1 MTPRRKILSGVLLLV
16 VVTVAV
22 LAVMLSRDAPC
33 GVAQPLPANTPS
45 MQAAVYRCYGSP
57 DVVKL
62 EPVPRPTLDDD
73 RMLVKVHAA
82 SVNPL
87 DWHYM
92 RGKPYVMRPDS
103 GMGAPDDIR
112 LGVDFAG
119 TVEAVGKSVTQF
131 KPGDE
136 VFGAADGSFADYVE
150 VRAAGSVAAKPANL
164 TFEQAAALPIAAIT
178 ALQALRDKGKLQ
190 AGQKVLIN
198 GASGGVGTYAVQIA
212 KALGGDVTAV
222 CSTRNVAT
230 ARSLGAD
237 RVIDYTKE
245 DFTTGSQRYDLIVD
259 NVGSHSLS
267 DYRRVMPPQGILVM
281 VGGPSYDPFLGPLL
295 GSIKAAIVAPFVS
308 QKMGF
313 FLADLNQADL
323 NVVGQLAAAGKL
335 TSVIDRR
342 YPLSDT
348 ANALRYL
355 EEGHARGK
363 IVITMDSTAVASD

>member
-1 MTPRRKILSGVLLLV
+1 
-16 VVTVAV
+16 
-22 LAVMLSRDAPC
+22 
-33 GVAQPLPANTPS
+33 
-45 MQAAVYRCYGSP
+45 
-57 DVVKL
+57 
-62 EPVPRPTLDDD
+62 
-73 RMLVKVHAA
+73 
-82 SVNPL
+82 VNPL

-92 RGKPYVMRPDS
+92 RGKPYVMRPDV
-103 GMGAPDDIR
+103 GMGAPEDIH

-119 TVEAVGKSVTQF
+119 TVEAVGKNVTQF

-136 VFGAADGSFADYVE
+136 VFGGADGSFAEYVK
-150 VRAAGSVAAKPANL
+150 VRAAGAVAAKPANL
-164 TFEQAAALPIAAIT
+164 TFEQAAAMPIAAIT

-222 CSTRNVAT
+222 CSTKNVAT

-237 RVIDYTKE
+237 RVIDYTQA
-245 DFTTGSQRYDLIVD
+245 DFTKDSQHYDMIVD
-259 NVGSHSLS
+259 VVGSHSLS
-267 DYRRVMPPQGILVM
+267 DYRRVMTPQGVLVM

-313 FLADLNQADL
+313 FLADLNQTDL
-323 NVVGQLAAAGKL
+323 NFLAQLAAAGKL

-342 YPLSDT
+342 YPFSDT
-348 ANALRYL
+348 PNALRYL

-363 IVITMDSTAVASD
+363 IVITMDSAAVASD